1 MFGYVRACKPEMRM
15 KEFEM
20 YKAVYCSLCK
30 ELGKAYGPFARLTLS
45 YDFAFLGI
53 LNMSLKK
60 DGCAL
65 SKKMCTCNPLKKC
78 QYLDNRN
85 DLEMPAA
92 AAMIMLYYKLLDNI
106 EDEKGL
112 KRLGY
117 KFLKGLYR
125 KAHKKAAGQYPQ
137 IEEIFAEYIKAQNIH
152 EAENC
157 QSPDRAADPTAKAL
171 GAVFELCSEDELEK
185 RVLSRMG
192 YCMGRYIYLLDAAVD
207 LPDDIK
213 KGNYNPLK
221 STAEDK
227 EYIKNIIV
235 PQLYISAAETAKAFE
250 LLDCKKFKNILD
262 NIIYLG
268 LEDTFKKELNLQGES
283 Q

>member
-1 MFGYVRACKPEMRM
+1 MFGYIRAYKPEMRI

-45 YDFAFLGI
+45 YDFAFLSI
-53 LNMSLKK
+53 LAMSLKK
-60 DGCAL
+60 DSC
-65 SKKMCTCNPLKKC
+65 SISRKMCTSNPLKKC
-78 QYLDNRN
+78 QYLDDRQ
-85 DLEMPAA
+85 DLKMPAA

-106 EDEKGL
+106 EDEKGI
-112 KRLGY
+112 KSLGY
-117 KFLKGLYR
+117 KLIKGIYSS
-125 KAHKKAAGQYPQ
+125 AHKKAAKSYPE
-137 IEEIFAEYIKAQNIH
+137 IEKIFAEYISAQKKL
-152 EAENC
+152 ESENC
-157 QSPDRAADPTAKAL
+157 QSPDAAADPTAKAL
-171 GAVFELCSEDELEK
+171 SLVFELCSEDPLEK

-207 LPDDIK
+207 LEDDLK

-221 STAEDK
+221 TTAEDK
-227 EYIKNIIV
+227 NYVKNVIV

-250 LLDCKKFKNILD
+250 LLDCKKLKNILD

-268 LEDTFKKELNLQGES
+268 LEDTFKKELNLKETNI
-283 Q
+283 

>member
-1 MFGYVRACKPEMRM
+1 MFGYLRACKPEMRI

-30 ELGKAYGPFARLTLS
+30 VLGKAYGPFARMTLS

-60 DGCAL
+60 DGCTL
-65 SKKMCTCNPLKKC
+65 SKRVCTCNPLKKC
-78 QYLDNRN
+78 QYLD
-85 DLEMPAA
+85 DQKELEMPAA
-92 AAMIMLYYKLLDNI
+92 AAMIMLYYNLLDNI
-106 EDEKGL
+106 EDERGI

-117 KFLKGLYR
+117 KILRGLYG
-125 KAHKKAAGQYPQ
+125 KTHKKAARQYPQ
-137 IEEIFAEYIKAQNIH
+137 IEEIFAEYIKAQKLL

-157 QSPDRAADPTAKAL
+157 QSPDKASDPTAKAL
-171 GAVFELCSEDELEK
+171 GEVFELCSGDRLEK
-185 RVLSRMG
+185 RVLYRMG
-192 YCMGRYIYLLDAAVD
+192 YCIGRYIYLLDAAVD
-207 LPDDIK
+207 LSEDMK

-235 PQLYISAAETAKAFE
+235 PQLYISAAEAAKAFE
-250 LLDCKKFKNILD
+250 LLDCKKLKNILD

-268 LEDTFKKELNLQGES
+268 LEDTLKKELNLQGES
-283 Q
+283 L